1 MNNEADRSGTL
12 DRRAFLGTA
21 SASLALMGVPVQA
34 AILSNAGKDLEVGTP
49 GNIDKQPS
57 VFLTRDGRVTA
68 TMIRPVEP
76 TVLSRM
82 AEERITSFVK
92 RHANLVLPSLEG
104 STTLSARP
112 DTNLLVLGTPKSN
125 PLVAKWVE
133 EYRIELEQAGTEGY
147 ALRTW
152 NHPNGTCCVLIASNS
167 DKGVFHA
174 ATHLTEYWLKAE
186 ANSVAFPALSSDARP
201 AIPLRGTYN
210 LACWGLAPRYS
221 LTDWE
226 HVVDA
231 MAEDHMNF
239 VLFWLAGLFR
249 SKRFPESFIYPET
262 PLTHNDIHVLIKYA
276 QDRGIRFYLGSG
288 AFAWFGQDQIAM
300 YHPEA
305 RELGQSVLCRTLPA
319 SRRIVDDYLSELHD
333 AFPEADGMYLEIG
346 CEGDYH
352 CRGPLC
358 QKPLDELGSRQI
370 GQSEL
375 SFLREFSE
383 KLWKRNPELKFF
395 WPIGYPEGHAWDV
408 RYYEEIRTQLADPRY
423 YWVEV
428 RQNWQLPGAIGSL
441 RPLNQLSK
449 NVLHWDQYYRMPLL
463 DIRDQARRV
472 AEAGISGYA
481 VAYEPGAASA
491 SVYGDRIPFPIDLL
505 PYRLTRF
512 AYREFAWNP
521 DLSWDEFRARV
532 HKKFLAPGM
541 SQDLVDIMVTLRD
554 FMREGPASQPPMV
567 GVNAENLRPRLAAME
582 AEVRTEKGASPGNPP
597 EGVTLIETCIRDLRN
612 AYHIE

>member
-305 RELGQSVLCRTLPA
+305 GNSASPFSAARYRRRDASSMITSRNSMTPFRKPTACIWRSDARETITAEVLCAKSLWTNWVPSKSD
-319 SRRIVDDYLSELHD
+319 SRSCLS
-333 AFPEADGMYLEIG
+333 
-346 CEGDYH
+346 C
-352 CRGPLC
+352 
-358 QKPLDELGSRQI
+358 GSFRK
-370 GQSEL
+370 S
-375 SFLREFSE
+375 
-383 KLWKRNPELKFF
+383 
-395 WPIGYPEGHAWDV
+395 
-408 RYYEEIRTQLADPRY
+408 
-423 YWVEV
+423 
-428 RQNWQLPGAIGSL
+428 
-441 RPLNQLSK
+441 
-449 NVLHWDQYYRMPLL
+449 
-463 DIRDQARRV
+463 
-472 AEAGISGYA
+472 SG
-481 VAYEPGAASA
+481 
-491 SVYGDRIPFPIDLL
+491 
-505 PYRLTRF
+505 
-512 AYREFAWNP
+512 
-521 DLSWDEFRARV
+521 
-532 HKKFLAPGM
+532 
-541 SQDLVDIMVTLRD
+541 
-554 FMREGPASQPPMV
+554 
-567 GVNAENLRPRLAAME
+567 
-582 AEVRTEKGASPGNPP
+582 KGTPS
-597 EGVTLIETCIRDLRN
+597 
-612 AYHIE
+612 